1 LQLQQQQGSGIQ
13 KNIGKNGKHL
23 RHPHLPQT
31 AHNFI
36 AVQTA
41 YVIKTTT
48 MLAEK
53 HSTVLY
59 LPRVTIHS
67 PHTTKPSNSCSK
79 VRIGAVFSATISTTL
94 SAAAGLTS
102 ASTQTS
108 ATCKQHPSGSRIQA
122 QHIPHR
128 SITGSTLEQCMMPQA
143 CSAHPL
149 SHLTPR
155 GRPGQHH
162 RQLAGQQR
170 LHSCALNCT
179 AAY

>member
-1 LQLQQQQGSGIQ
+1 M
-13 KNIGKNGKHL
+13 
-23 RHPHLPQT
+23 
-31 AHNFI
+31 
-36 AVQTA
+36 QTA
-41 YVIKTTT
+41 YVMKTTT

-53 HSTVLY
+53 HSTVSY
-59 LPRVTIHS
+59 LPRVKIHS

-108 ATCKQHPSGSRIQA
+108 ATCKQHPAGHGFRRNTS
-122 QHIPHR
+122 HTR

-149 SHLTPR
+149 SHLT
-155 GRPGQHH
+155 
-162 RQLAGQQR
+162 RQGASPAPQTACWPTAFAQLCVE
-170 LHSCALNCT
+170 LHSRILNC
-179 AAY
+179 